1 MENVTNS
8 LGFYLDYGNGRKVL
22 TPLAQVYSGY
32 LDAACY
38 DIVTG
43 AFDYNSVLRRV
54 VTQLTNSGLRKI
66 DYASG
71 RADRVDVAARRAVM
85 TAVSQ
90 ITGKIS
96 EYNAQK
102 LGTEYFEV
110 EWHAGARPTHAVWQ
124 GHVWSKQQLYSV
136 CGLGTVTGLLG
147 VNCYHT
153 YYPFFPGLSERNW
166 SDEWLDAK
174 NLEESEPKKFG
185 DKEYTLASLTA
196 VLDGPNDLAQ
206 EGANANE
213 ILIPKMS
220 MSGLADYDKQT
231 GYALGDVT
239 LDYET
244 KKCDYDRGRM
254 FTVDAMDNIE
264 SAGIAFGR
272 LSGEFLRTQV
282 VPELDTWRLA
292 KYAGYASG
300 NNVVTGAIADGKAG
314 IAAIR
319 AGKTAI
325 KNAEAKTETCYLFI
339 STTLKGMIDD
349 LDTTASKKAMEDWAG
364 VIEVPASRFFDKV
377 TLTKT
382 GAGGFATTGGK
393 AIDFLIVDKN
403 AAIQYQ
409 KHTVSKIITP
419 EQNQTRSINSRHANA
434 YQRFRWNKFEASRFN
449 TTCGICNSFICAR
462 TGR

>member
-1 MENVTNS
+1 MANAIT
-8 LGFYLDYGNGRKVL
+8 
-22 TPLAQVYSGY
+22 
-32 LDAACY
+32 
-38 DIVTG
+38 
-43 AFDYNSVLRRV
+43 
-54 VTQLTNSGLRKI
+54 LRK
-66 DYASG
+66 
-71 RADRVDVAARRAVM
+71 
-85 TAVSQ
+85 T
-90 ITGKIS
+90 
-96 EYNAQK
+96 
-102 LGTEYFEV
+102 
-110 EWHAGARPTHAVWQ
+110 
-124 GHVWSKQQLYSV
+124 YS
-136 CGLGTVTGLLG
+136 TLL
-147 VNCYHT
+147 
-153 YYPFFPGLSERNW
+153 
-166 SDEWLDAK
+166 DEAYK
-174 NLEESEPKKFG
+174 
-185 DKEYTLASLTA
+185 LASLTA

-314 IAAIR
+314 FAAIR

-419 EQNQTRSINSRHANA
+419 EQNQTADAWKFGYRTVGIAEA
-434 YQRFRWNKFEASRFN
+434 KDNKKVAIYVHKAGE
-449 TTCGICNSFICAR
+449 
-462 TGR
+462 

>member
-1 MENVTNS
+1 MANAIT
-8 LGFYLDYGNGRKVL
+8 
-22 TPLAQVYSGY
+22 
-32 LDAACY
+32 
-38 DIVTG
+38 
-43 AFDYNSVLRRV
+43 
-54 VTQLTNSGLRKI
+54 LRK
-66 DYASG
+66 
-71 RADRVDVAARRAVM
+71 
-85 TAVSQ
+85 T
-90 ITGKIS
+90 
-96 EYNAQK
+96 
-102 LGTEYFEV
+102 
-110 EWHAGARPTHAVWQ
+110 
-124 GHVWSKQQLYSV
+124 YS
-136 CGLGTVTGLLG
+136 TLL
-147 VNCYHT
+147 
-153 YYPFFPGLSERNW
+153 
-166 SDEWLDAK
+166 DEAYK
-174 NLEESEPKKFG
+174 
-185 DKEYTLASLTA
+185 LASLTA

-231 GYALGDVT
+231 GYALGDVM

-300 NNVVTGAIADGKAG
+300 NNVATGAIADGKAG

-419 EQNQTRSINSRHANA
+419 EQNQTADAWKFGYRTVGIAEA
-434 YQRFRWNKFEASRFN
+434 QDNKKVAIYVHKAGE
-449 TTCGICNSFICAR
+449 
-462 TGR
+462 

>member
-1 MENVTNS
+1 MPNVI
-8 LGFYLDYGNGRKVL
+8 
-22 TPLAQVYSGY
+22 A
-32 LDAACY
+32 
-38 DIVTG
+38 
-43 AFDYNSVLRRV
+43 
-54 VTQLTNSGLRKI
+54 LRK
-66 DYASG
+66 
-71 RADRVDVAARRAVM
+71 
-85 TAVSQ
+85 T
-90 ITGKIS
+90 
-96 EYNAQK
+96 
-102 LGTEYFEV
+102 
-110 EWHAGARPTHAVWQ
+110 
-124 GHVWSKQQLYSV
+124 YS
-136 CGLGTVTGLLG
+136 TLL
-147 VNCYHT
+147 
-153 YYPFFPGLSERNW
+153 
-166 SDEWLDAK
+166 DEAYK
-174 NLEESEPKKFG
+174 
-185 DKEYTLASLTA
+185 LASLTA
-196 VLDGPNDLAQ
+196 VLDGPNDLAK

-300 NNVVTGAIADGKAG
+300 NNVATGAIADGKAG

-349 LDTTASKKAMEDWAG
+349 LDTTASKKAIHL
-364 VIEVPASRFFDKV
+364 IE
-377 TLTKT
+377 
-382 GAGGFATTGGK
+382 
-393 AIDFLIVDKN
+393 
-403 AAIQYQ
+403 
-409 KHTVSKIITP
+409 
-419 EQNQTRSINSRHANA
+419 
-434 YQRFRWNKFEASRFN
+434 
-449 TTCGICNSFICAR
+449 
-462 TGR
+462 

>member
-1 MENVTNS
+1 MPNVI
-8 LGFYLDYGNGRKVL
+8 
-22 TPLAQVYSGY
+22 A
-32 LDAACY
+32 
-38 DIVTG
+38 
-43 AFDYNSVLRRV
+43 
-54 VTQLTNSGLRKI
+54 LRK
-66 DYASG
+66 
-71 RADRVDVAARRAVM
+71 
-85 TAVSQ
+85 T
-90 ITGKIS
+90 
-96 EYNAQK
+96 
-102 LGTEYFEV
+102 
-110 EWHAGARPTHAVWQ
+110 
-124 GHVWSKQQLYSV
+124 YS
-136 CGLGTVTGLLG
+136 TLL
-147 VNCYHT
+147 
-153 YYPFFPGLSERNW
+153 
-166 SDEWLDAK
+166 DEAYK
-174 NLEESEPKKFG
+174 
-185 DKEYTLASLTA
+185 LASLTA

-325 KNAEAKTETCYLFI
+325 KNAEAKTETCLNRAVGEPLLQGQDR
-339 STTLKGMIDD
+339 SA
-349 LDTTASKKAMEDWAG
+349 ASC
-364 VIEVPASRFFDKV
+364 SYQ
-377 TLTKT
+377 
-382 GAGGFATTGGK
+382 
-393 AIDFLIVDKN
+393 IDFSGELYPYYHDSGSWLPSLPRQNLQTHGRCPLPISR
-403 AAIQYQ
+403 ILLYR
-409 KHTVSKIITP
+409 HTILHSRP
-419 EQNQTRSINSRHANA
+419 AFFSIH
-434 YQRFRWNKFEASRFN
+434 
-449 TTCGICNSFICAR
+449 
-462 TGR
+462 

>member
-1 MENVTNS
+1 MPNVI
-8 LGFYLDYGNGRKVL
+8 
-22 TPLAQVYSGY
+22 A
-32 LDAACY
+32 
-38 DIVTG
+38 
-43 AFDYNSVLRRV
+43 
-54 VTQLTNSGLRKI
+54 LRK
-66 DYASG
+66 
-71 RADRVDVAARRAVM
+71 
-85 TAVSQ
+85 T
-90 ITGKIS
+90 
-96 EYNAQK
+96 
-102 LGTEYFEV
+102 
-110 EWHAGARPTHAVWQ
+110 
-124 GHVWSKQQLYSV
+124 YS
-136 CGLGTVTGLLG
+136 TLL
-147 VNCYHT
+147 
-153 YYPFFPGLSERNW
+153 
-166 SDEWLDAK
+166 DEAYK
-174 NLEESEPKKFG
+174 
-185 DKEYTLASLTA
+185 LASLTA

-364 VIEVPASRFFDKV
+364 VIEVPASRFFDKI

-403 AAIQYQ
+403 AAIQY
-409 KHTVSKIITP
+409 
-419 EQNQTRSINSRHANA
+419 
-434 YQRFRWNKFEASRFN
+434 
-449 TTCGICNSFICAR
+449 
-462 TGR
+462 